1 MSQPVKATALAL
13 SLVLGWAGWR
23 GVDVLLSG
31 SPLEGQ
37 TAAKGAQAVEP
48 KKVQKTPEEWKKE
61 LSPEAFKVMF
71 QCGTEAPFSGAFNDF
86 WEKGT
91 YRCAACGA
99 ALFSSEAKYE
109 HGTGWPSFTAPADPQ
124 GVVYHDDF
132 SHGMHRVEVR
142 CGSCDAHLGHVF
154 EDGPAPSKKHY
165 CINSVAMAFVPAQA
179 LPAKA
184 VATFAAGCFWG
195 VEYKFSQVSG
205 VLETRVGYSGGSV
218 KNPTYE
224 AVCSSV
230 TGHAESVRVTFD
242 PSRTSYEE
250 LVRKFFSFHDPTQ
263 VNRQGP
269 DFGTQYR
276 SAVFYHDLE
285 QKQTAEK
292 VRDELV
298 RDKKYKKRIA
308 TEIRPAAEFYRAE
321 EYHQKYY
328 EKNKR
333 GACAF

>member
-1 MSQPVKATALAL
+1 MKRPVQGLILAV

-23 GVDVLLSG
+23 GVNVLLFS
-31 SPLEGQ
+31 SPLESPPE
-37 TAAKGAQAVEP
+37 AKGTQAVEP
-48 KKVQKTPEEWKKE
+48 KKVQKTKEEWKKE
-61 LSPEAFKVMF
+61 LSPEAYEVMI
-71 QCGTEAPFSGAFNDF
+71 QCGTESPFSGRYNDF

-91 YRCAACGA
+91 YLCAACGTT
-99 ALFSSEAKYE
+99 LFSSEAKYE
-109 HGTGWPSFTAPADPQ
+109 HGTGWPSFTAPADRK

-132 SHGMHRVEVR
+132 SHGLRRVEVR
-142 CGSCDAHLGHVF
+142 CAACDAHLGHVF
-154 EDGPAPSKKHY
+154 EDGPAPSGKHY
-165 CINSVAMAFVPAQA
+165 CINSVAMTFVPAKEV
-179 LPAKA
+179 PKSA

-195 VEYKFSQVSG
+195 VEHKFGQLPG
-205 VLETRVGYSGGSV
+205 VLETKVGYSGGSH

-224 AVCSSV
+224 QVCSSL

-242 PSRTSYEE
+242 PSRTSYED
-250 LVRKFFSFHDPTQ
+250 LVRQFFSFHDPTQ

-276 SAVFYHDLE
+276 SVIFYHDE
-285 QKQTAEK
+285 GQKQTAEK

-298 RDKKYKKRIA
+298 REKKFKKHIA
-308 TEIRPAAEFYRAE
+308 TEIRPAAEFFQAE